1 MLPDTAAWKSST
13 NYVNDFRGK
22 NLVHGDIPTKVR
34 KTPLVRRKA
43 AIAAARAIFKRR
55 RGASAAE
62 RCGKIDVLSVVRKS
76 RNSSGGLYR
85 CRRHSAHNRRRTNA
99 MRFMRTFVVRPAPR
113 LIHALRQNPLWIRSG
128 SRRCLRVLYEAPT
141 LAIRAYWRGATTALN
156 RLAPVQSC
164 FSKLLVRQ
172 DTHPKS
178 LSAVMCAPSQT
189 VLFPDAEQR
198 QG

>member
-1 MLPDTAAWKSST
+1 MK
-13 NYVNDFRGK
+13 
-22 NLVHGDIPTKVR
+22 
-34 KTPLVRRKA
+34 
-43 AIAAARAIFKRR
+43 
-55 RGASAAE
+55 
-62 RCGKIDVLSVVRKS
+62 
-76 RNSSGGLYR
+76 
-85 CRRHSAHNRRRTNA
+85 
-99 MRFMRTFVVRPAPR
+99 TFVVRPAPR

-128 SRRCLRVLYEAPT
+128 SRRCLRVLYEAPVSPSELT
-141 LAIRAYWRGATTALN
+141 GVAQLQLSIVLR
-156 RLAPVQSC
+156 QSC